1 MSMGEKMSNK
11 KIFITVGNSHST
23 VYLIKSF
30 KSIGYEVFIGDMN
43 KDAIGK
49 HFADKFFILPAQKSK
64 EYISSLL
71 SIIEKEKIDILVPAG
86 EQECLKI
93 VKEKNKFL
101 HLGCTPIVTNI
112 ETLEISVDKADSYDF
127 LVKNTDI
134 PFMKYHTIN
143 SFKDLEIGLKKLKE
157 CKALAIKPSQGSG
170 SRGFT
175 ILTKEVTNAEE
186 YFNSK
191 SSFGRMSIK
200 DLKNLLKNSP
210 SIPKLIL
217 MEMLDGVHYDS
228 NMICKNG
235 EVLFQSIRTREEAKV
250 GTITKATIVDNQEIY
265 DINKRIAK
273 ALSVD
278 GYICTQYIGN
288 KLIEINPRWSTSL
301 NTDTINEYVMAI
313 DLALG
318 KNIKITDKEKVEY
331 LNTKFLR
338 YFDVLVYKD

>member
-1 MSMGEKMSNK
+1 MLNK

-30 KSIGYEVFIGDMN
+30 KSIGYEVFLGDMN
-43 KDAIGK
+43 KDAIGR

-64 EYISSLL
+64 EYISHLL
-71 SIIEKEKIDILVPAG
+71 NIVEKEKIDVLVPAG
-86 EQECLKI
+86 ELECLEI
-93 VKEKNKFL
+93 AKEKNKFL
-101 HLGCTPIVTNI
+101 NLGCTPIVTNI
-112 ETLEISVDKADSYDF
+112 DTLEISVDKADSYDF

-143 SFKDLEIGLKKLKE
+143 FFEDLEVGLDRLKE
-157 CKALAIKPSQGSG
+157 CKALSIKPSQGSG

-175 ILTKEVTNAEE
+175 ILTDKMTNAEE

-200 DLKNLLKNSP
+200 DLKNLLENSP

-228 NMICKNG
+228 NMICRNG

-250 GTITKATIVDNQEIY
+250 GTITKATIVENEEIY
-265 DINKRIAK
+265 EINRKIAK
-273 ALSVD
+273 ALNVD

-301 NTDTINEYVMAI
+301 NTDEINEYVMAI
-313 DLALG
+313 DVALG
-318 KNIKITDKEKVEY
+318 KDLIISEKTKSEY
-331 LNTKFLR
+331 INTKFLR